1 MDGLE
6 REIAEQKFLYLTLL
20 FSHFILQ
27 KKLAPNAVTPSYQSI
42 ALIVGVT
49 GIAGSSLAETLSLA
63 DTPGG
68 PWKVY
73 GVARRPCPEWLANL
87 HVQYVQC
94 DIAKTDETYSKLSPL
109 TDITHIFYVSWTGSE
124 DCELNTLMFRNIL
137 DAVIPNA
144 PNLKHL
150 TLQTGIKY
158 YWGNMAEMDSSNQPH
173 DCPFSENLP
182 RLKQEN
188 FYYNLEDLVYE
199 WALRKNRLTWSIHRP
214 ALIFGFSLAA

>member
-6 REIAEQKFLYLTLL
+6 RENTEQKFLYLTLL

-27 KKLAPNAVTPSYQSI
+27 KKLAPNAATPSYQSV

-49 GIAGSSLAETLSLA
+49 GIAGSGLAETLSLA

-73 GVARRPCPEWLANL
+73 GVARPCPEWLANL

-109 TDITHIFYVSWTGSE
+109 TDITHSFSTCPGRFQT
-124 DCELNTLMFRNIL
+124 CELNDIL
-137 DAVIPNA
+137 CSEAR
-144 PNLKHL
+144 
-150 TLQTGIKY
+150 
-158 YWGNMAEMDSSNQPH
+158 SN
-173 DCPFSENLP
+173 F
-182 RLKQEN
+182 K
-188 FYYNLEDLVYE
+188 
-199 WALRKNRLTWSIHRP
+199 
-214 ALIFGFSLAA
+214 